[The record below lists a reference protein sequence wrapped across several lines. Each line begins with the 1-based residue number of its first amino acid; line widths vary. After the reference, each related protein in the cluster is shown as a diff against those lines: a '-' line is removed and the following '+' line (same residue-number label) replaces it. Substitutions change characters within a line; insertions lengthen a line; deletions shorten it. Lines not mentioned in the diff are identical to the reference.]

1 MEGERAV
8 VGVDIASFAL
18 RNSRAQGGRPWIRG
32 VGASIPRSVLVL
44 GLTVAAFA
52 PANDALAAESRPE
65 PGIVQGDP
73 LAPQSPVPEP
83 TAPTDAATP
92 PGDATPDPAGDPV
105 AEGSASAEDE
115 ANPPAAV
122 VDGAQTPETET
133 SEAPGEGKGPSEQ
146 QSGAPTSGA
155 GTPVTEGTPPAD
167 DTVAASEPP
176 GPAEQAASPTPDNGA
191 SAETS
196 TQGERGETSAKAPP
210 APAPTEE
217 PPAAAGS
224 GPRSEGLVATVQN
237 DGATGELAAQ
247 EAISAGALL
256 TPLGSTFLYTAV
268 GGESR
273 TSSAVSR
280 LRTKRTAR
288 VARVMAP
295 PKKFPHRRVPPAPGV
310 AAGVGGAPANSSSG
324 IRHLAAFAPG
334 FVLAGPDR
342 AGRPLSRDATEGP
355 AAFVSL
361 IERPG

>member
-1 MEGERAV
+1 
-8 VGVDIASFAL
+8 VDIASFAL
-18 RNSRAQGGRPWIRG
+18 RISRAQGGRLWIRR
-32 VGASIPRSVLVL
+32 VRASIPRSVLVL

-52 PANDALAAESRPE
+52 PANDALAAESPLQ
-65 PGIVQGDP
+65 PGTQGDP

-83 TAPTDAATP
+83 TAPTDAPTTP
-92 PGDATPDPAGDPV
+92 EDATPDPARGPIP
-105 AEGSASAEDE
+105 EGSASPEDE

-122 VDGAQTPETET
+122 LDGAPTPETET
-133 SEAPGEGKGPSEQ
+133 SEAPGESEVPSEQ

-155 GTPVTEGTPPAD
+155 GTPVTEGKPPAD

-176 GPAEQAASPTPDNGA
+176 GPAQQAAPPTPDNGA

-196 TQGERGETSAKAPP
+196 TQGERGETSAQAPP

-217 PPAAAGS
+217 PPAAAGR
-224 GPRSEGLVATVQN
+224 GPRSEGLLPTVQN
-237 DGATGELAAQ
+237 DGVDGRTAITFAPGAP
-247 EAISAGALL
+247 AISAGALL
-256 TPLGSTFLYTAV
+256 APIGSTFLHTAV

-280 LRTKRTAR
+280 LQTKRTAR
-288 VARVMAP
+288 AARVMGP

-310 AAGVGGAPANSSSG
+310 AAGVGGAPANSGSG

-334 FVLAGPDR
+334 FVLARPDR

>member
-1 MEGERAV
+1 M
-8 VGVDIASFAL
+8 DIASFAL
-18 RNSRAQGGRPWIRG
+18 RNSRASGGRLWIRG
-32 VGASIPRSVLVL
+32 VRASIPRSVLVL

-65 PGIVQGDP
+65 PGITQGEP
-73 LAPQSPVPEP
+73 SAPQSPVPEP

-92 PGDATPDPAGDPV
+92 PEDATPDPEGDPV
-105 AEGSASAEDE
+105 PEGSAPPEDE
-115 ANPPAAV
+115 ADPPAAE
-122 VDGAQTPETET
+122 VDGAPTPETET
-133 SEAPGEGKGPSEQ
+133 SEAPGESEGPSEQ

-155 GTPVTEGTPPAD
+155 GTPATEGTPPAD
-167 DTVAASEPP
+167 DTVAAPP
-176 GPAEQAASPTPDNGA
+176 DPAQQAAPPTPDNGA

-210 APAPTEE
+210 APTPTEE
-217 PPAAAGS
+217 IPAAAGS

-247 EAISAGALL
+247 EVISGGALL
-256 TPLGSTFLYTAV
+256 TPLGSTFLYTGV

-288 VARVMAP
+288 GARVMAP
-295 PKKFPHRRVPPAPGV
+295 LKKFPHRRVPPAPGV
-310 AAGVGGAPANSSSG
+310 AAGAGGAPANSSSG

-342 AGRPLSRDATEGP
+342 AGRPLSRDATDGP
-355 AAFVSL
+355 VAFVSL